1 MSYADAGILA
11 YSNVV
16 QTIKFIL
23 NPGQLGDVMSRTAL
37 FANAFNDLIKKARR
51 EADQQKAVIAKELE
65 QAKAQ
70 YDKAQEKVAEL
81 EKQLAEIDD
90 ELAIGLV
97 AAARESGIK
106 IDLKRASAAV
116 SPPPAPSE
124 SKRKSPSDTTRERNA
139 VLAMLKKHRG
149 TWLASTE
156 IKETTGVGRPVS
168 ILLKNE
174 TGIESQGKGRGVQY
188 RIL

>member
-1 MSYADAGILA
+1 
-11 YSNVV
+11 
-16 QTIKFIL
+16 
-23 NPGQLGDVMSRTAL
+23 MSRTAL
-37 FANAFNDLIKKARR
+37 FANAFNDLIKKARQ
-51 EADQQKAVIAKELE
+51 EADQQKSVIAKELE
-65 QAKAQ
+65 QARQQFAA
-70 YDKAQEKVAEL
+70 AQERVADL

-90 ELAIGLV
+90 ELAVGLV

-116 SPPPAPSE
+116 SPAPAASPSQ
-124 SKRKSPSDTTRERNA
+124 STRKTPSDTTRERNA
-139 VLAMLKKHRG
+139 VLAMLKKNSG
-149 TWLASTE
+149 QWLASTE
-156 IKETTGVGRPVS
+156 IKETTGVERPVS

>member
-1 MSYADAGILA
+1 
-11 YSNVV
+11 
-16 QTIKFIL
+16 
-23 NPGQLGDVMSRTAL
+23 MSRTAL
-37 FANAFNDLIKKARR
+37 FANAFNDLIKKARQ

-65 QAKAQ
+65 QARQQFAKAQ
-70 YDKAQEKVAEL
+70 AQVADL
-81 EKQLAEIDD
+81 EKQLSEIDD
-90 ELAIGLV
+90 ELAVGLV

-116 SPPPAPSE
+116 SPAPAPIE
-124 SKRKSPSDTTRERNA
+124 NTRKSPSDTTRERNA
-139 VLAMLKKHRG
+139 VLALLKKNSG

-156 IKETTGVGRPVS
+156 IKETTGVERPVS

>member
-1 MSYADAGILA
+1 
-11 YSNVV
+11 
-16 QTIKFIL
+16 
-23 NPGQLGDVMSRTAL
+23 MSRTAL
-37 FANAFNDLIKKARR
+37 FANAFNDLIKKARQ

-65 QAKAQ
+65 QARQQFAKAQ
-70 YDKAQEKVAEL
+70 AQVADL
-81 EKQLAEIDD
+81 EKQLSEIDD
-90 ELAIGLV
+90 ELAVGLV

-116 SPPPAPSE
+116 SPAPAPTE
-124 SKRKSPSDTTRERNA
+124 NTRKSPSDTTRERNA
-139 VLAMLKKHRG
+139 VLALLKKNSG

-156 IKETTGVGRPVS
+156 IKETTGVERPVS